1 MFKLKRVYETPKNE
15 DDYRVLVDKLWPRGL
30 SKDKAKLDLWMKDIA
45 PSSDLRKWF
54 GHDKD
59 KWPQFKNKYLTELK
73 EKKDLIKQM
82 KELEKYHKTVTILY
96 AAKDQEHNNAVV
108 LLEVLNKPQKV
119 IKNGISRTHG

>member
-1 MFKLKRVYETPKNE
+1 MFKIKRVYETYKIE

-30 SKDKAKLDLWMKDIA
+30 SKDKAKLDLWMKEIA

-59 KWPQFKNKYLTELK
+59 KWPQFKNKYLAELK
-73 EKKDLIKQM
+73 EKKELIKLM
-82 KELEKYHKTVTILY
+82 KELEKNHKTVTILY

-108 LLEVLNKPQKV
+108 LLEVLNKTP
-119 IKNGISRTHG
+119 NGS

>member
-1 MFKLKRVYETPKNE
+1 MFKIKRVYETHKNE

-30 SKDKAKLDLWMKDIA
+30 SKDKAKLDLWMKDIS

-73 EKKDLIKQM
+73 EKK
-82 KELEKYHKTVTILY
+82 
-96 AAKDQEHNNAVV
+96 
-108 LLEVLNKPQKV
+108 
-119 IKNGISRTHG
+119 IS